1 MVKFYAPW
9 CGHCKAL
16 APEWIKAAT
25 AMKGKVHFA
34 EVDATVNTDLAS
46 EYQIQGYP
54 TIKLFKGGLKDSA
67 SVIDYNNERTAAG
80 LVDFATKYYEEY
92 DFEVKNPI
100 GVVEVYNQET
110 FDSICGEKTCL
121 LAFLPHILDSNKE
134 KRNEF
139 IKIMTNVATKQPR
152 GLFTYGWIEVYC
164 CFLSIHGSRVVTNMI
179 SSKS

>member
-67 SVIDYNNERTAAG
+67 NVIDYNSERTAAG

-139 IKIMTNVATKQPR
+139 IKLMTKVATTQTR
-152 GLFTYGWIEVYC
+152 GL
-164 CFLSIHGSRVVTNMI
+164 
-179 SSKS
+179 